1 MPFETEDVEAGVIL
15 GDVRCLAD
23 IATDPTA
30 AAAAAATTKPSPPS
44 QSTGGNGLGVGAAG
58 AGARARAVQNRD
70 LSRGLKWT
78 TAHLN
83 RKFFCSCQP
92 IDGVQMSDAGV
103 EFEDGDLVRVTPL
116 HPLRGLLFYWEGR
129 GSARATLVVFSSPLC
144 TGGAEDLSV
153 PSALASTASYLL
165 YADVCGILVTRNKTG
180 WLERI

>member
-30 AAAAAATTKPSPPS
+30 AAAATTKPSPPS
-44 QSTGGNGLGVGAAG
+44 QSTGGNGLGGGAAG

-103 EFEDGDLVRVTPL
+103 EFEDGDLVRVTP
-116 HPLRGLLFYWEGR
+116 H
-129 GSARATLVVFSSPLC
+129 
-144 TGGAEDLSV
+144 
-153 PSALASTASYLL
+153 PSASGFIVLL
-165 YADVCGILVTRNKTG
+165 GGWGISSSDAGGIKFLLVYGRS
-180 WLERI
+180 

>member
-23 IATDPTA
+23 IATDPT
-30 AAAAAATTKPSPPS
+30 AAAAATTKPSPPS

-103 EFEDGDLVRVTPL
+103 EFEDGDLVRVTPP
-116 HPLRGLLFYWEGR
+116 HPLRGLLFYWRVGV
-129 GSARATLVVFSSPLC
+129 GQ
-144 TGGAEDLSV
+144 
-153 PSALASTASYLL
+153 
-165 YADVCGILVTRNKTG
+165 
-180 WLERI
+180 LERRWWYLVPPRVREELRTYPRLPHSHRQQATFFMLTCAVFW